1 MLAAG
6 KLRMAAGSS
15 SGSSTSYTLTVGT
28 KSVPPI
34 PTYDDGFYNSAS
46 LGYANSSAVAIGS
59 LSPATFK
66 TKTVNGIYWT
76 AGGGHSDSYGQIVVE
91 IATNVGAGFVTGLTV
106 DGVSMGTI
114 ASSTYNAGTGSY
126 VFYFTPLRSNPFG
139 TSGTKTVVL
148 S

>member
-6 KLRMAAGSS
+6 KLRMSAGART
-15 SGSSTSYTLTVGT
+15 STSYTLTVGT
-28 KSVPPI
+28 KSVPGV

-46 LGYANSSAVAIGS
+46 LGYASSSAVAIGS
-59 LSPATFK
+59 LSAATYNG
-66 TKTVNGIYWT
+66 KTVNGIYWVSGT
-76 AGGGHSDSYGQIVVE
+76 SHADASGQVIVE
-91 IATNVGAGFVTGLTV
+91 IATNVGSGFVSGLTV

-114 ASSTYNAGTGSY
+114 ASSTYDAGTGSY

>member
-6 KLRMAAGSS
+6 KLRMSAGART
-15 SGSSTSYTLTVGT
+15 STSYTLTVGT

-59 LSPATFK
+59 LSAATFK
-66 TKTVNGIYWT
+66 AKTVNGIYWT
-76 AGGGHSDSYGQIVVE
+76 SGSGHGDSYGQIAVE

-106 DGVSMGTI
+106 EGVSMGTI
-114 ASSTYNAGTGSY
+114 VSSTYDAGTGSY

>member
-6 KLRMAAGSS
+6 KLRMSAGART
-15 SGSSTSYTLTVGT
+15 STSFTLTVGT
-28 KSVPPI
+28 KSVLPI
-34 PTYDDGFYNSAS
+34 PRYDDGFYNSAS
-46 LGYANSSAVAIGS
+46 LGYDNSSAVAIGS

-66 TKTVNGIYWT
+66 TKTVNGIYWN

-114 ASSTYNAGTGSY
+114 VSSTYDAGTGSY

>member
-6 KLRMAAGSS
+6 KLRMSAGART
-15 SGSSTSYTLTVGT
+15 STSYTLTVGT
-28 KSVPPI
+28 KSVLGI

-46 LGYANSSAVAIGS
+46 LQYASSSAVAIGS

-76 AGGGHSDSYGQIVVE
+76 VGGGHSDSYGQIVVE

-114 ASSTYNAGTGSY
+114 YLSIYDAGTGSTA
-126 VFYFTPLRSNPFG
+126 FYFNPLRSNPFG

>member
-6 KLRMAAGSS
+6 KLRMSAGART
-15 SGSSTSYTLTVGT
+15 STSYTLTVGT
-28 KSVPPI
+28 KSVPAI

-46 LGYANSSAVAIGS
+46 WQYANSSAVAIGS
-59 LSPATFK
+59 LSAATFK
-66 TKTVNGIYWT
+66 TKTINGIYWT
-76 AGGGHSDSYGQIVVE
+76 SGSGQSDPSGQIVVE
-91 IATNVGAGFVTGLTV
+91 IATNVGAGFVTGLTIE
-106 DGVSMGTI
+106 GVSMGTI
-114 ASSTYNAGTGSY
+114 ALSTYNATAGCY

>member
-6 KLRMAAGSS
+6 KLRMSAGART
-15 SGSSTSYTLTVGT
+15 STSYTLTVGT

-46 LGYANSSAVAIGS
+46 LQYASSSAVAIGS
-59 LSPATFK
+59 LSSATYNGK
-66 TKTVNGIYWT
+66 TINGIYWT
-76 AGGGHSDSYGQIVVE
+76 AGGGHSDTFGRIIVE
-91 IATNVGAGFVTGLTV
+91 IATNVGSSFVTGLTV

-114 ASSTYNAGTGSY
+114 DLSIYDAGTGSS